1 MEGRATVPRKSRMTW
16 PNDSRSAGAVTKRV
30 FDPGTGWTLPE
41 ARELLQQGYSVE
53 HVARVTGFPAAMI
66 NVGAQPEVSA
76 R

>member
-1 MEGRATVPRKSRMTW
+1 MSW

-66 NVGAQPEVSA
+66 SAGAPQQVPA